1 MVRQYRP
8 KEHGVLQAWARM
20 AAENT
25 AGGVCA
31 LEVAFGPGYLALE
44 LAKLREYKITGL
56 DNTKQIRTDLKPEGQ
71 AVWG

>member
-1 MVRQYRP
+1 
-8 KEHGVLQAWARM
+8 M